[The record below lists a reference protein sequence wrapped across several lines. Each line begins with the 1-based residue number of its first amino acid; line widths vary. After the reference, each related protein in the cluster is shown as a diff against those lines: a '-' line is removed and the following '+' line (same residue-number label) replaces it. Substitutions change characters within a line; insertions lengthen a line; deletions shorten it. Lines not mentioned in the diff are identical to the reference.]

1 MNETC
6 ALTTTLEHDLSALA
20 TVPCQDQSLVREASC
35 VQTVTSYQVDVFLT
49 ASSSSSSLA
58 RTETRAILKNVI
70 RAARAKPGANNTSPP
85 PSSVSS
91 VDVKIAAVQLY
102 LQ

>member
-6 ALTTTLEHDLSALA
+6 ELTTTLEHDLSALA

-49 ASSSSSSLA
+49 SSSSLA

-70 RAARAKPGANNTSPP
+70 RAARAKPGANNTSPTP
-85 PSSVSS
+85 FFC
-91 VDVKIAAVQLY
+91 
-102 LQ
+102 LQR